1 MGPCQ
6 QACGVYD
13 GRMPTIRSRFLTLF
27 AAVLC
32 GVSSVAQPPAPK
44 VSLDNTE
51 LRTLKSAK
59 IGRQYDLL
67 VSLPDDYATSG
78 KSYPVLYVLDGWHFP
93 LMAFLQG
100 NNVYSQRMPPVII
113 VNVSQGSSGDVMA
126 LRARDFTPTK
136 TAQEAGSGGAALFL
150 DFLEHEVIPFV
161 DRTYRTIPSDR
172 GLLGHS
178 YGGLFAIYC
187 MEEQPALFQRI
198 VAASPSMFWDDQVLV
213 KAARTKLRNLP
224 GPVRLD
230 ISAGDAGDVTDSAA
244 ALARALDVLKPKRLD
259 YRFTVYHG
267 ENHNSVRL
275 VSFPAGLYWVY
286 RK

>member
-1 MGPCQ
+1 
-6 QACGVYD
+6 
-13 GRMPTIRSRFLTLF
+13 MPRIRSRFLIFL

-32 GVSSVAQPPAPK
+32 GVYSLAQSPAPK

-51 LRTLKSAK
+51 LRTLKSTK

-67 VSLPDDYATSG
+67 ISLPEDYATSG
-78 KSYPVLYVLDGWHFP
+78 KPYPVLYVLDGWHFP
-93 LMAFLQG
+93 LMAFLQN
-100 NNVYSQRMPPVII
+100 NNVYSKRMPPVIM
-113 VNVSQGSSGDVMA
+113 VNVSQGSSGNVMA
-126 LRARDFTPTK
+126 LRAQDFTPTK
-136 TAQEAGSGGAALFL
+136 TSREAGSGGAAAFL

-161 DRTYRTIPSDR
+161 DRTYRTIPTDR

-187 MEEQPALFQRI
+187 MEERPALFQRI
-198 VAASPSMFWDDQVLV
+198 VAASPSMFWDDEVLV

-224 GPVRLD
+224 GSVRLD
-230 ISAGDAGDVTDSAA
+230 LSVGDAGDNTESDT
-244 ALARALDVLKPKRLD
+244 ALAKVLDDLKPQGLD

-267 ENHNSVRL
+267 ESHDSVRL
-275 VSFPAGLYWVY
+275 ASFPAGLYWVY